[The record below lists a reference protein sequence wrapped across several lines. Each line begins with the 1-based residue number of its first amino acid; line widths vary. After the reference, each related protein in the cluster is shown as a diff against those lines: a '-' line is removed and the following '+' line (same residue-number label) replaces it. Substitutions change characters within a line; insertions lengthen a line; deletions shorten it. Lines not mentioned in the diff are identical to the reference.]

1 MSCLR
6 RRCVSELVG
15 VVVAGS
21 GEVLVGIASSD
32 ELVTCH
38 NERVERRS
46 RLLIFNGV
54 CSDRRRIGLSVVVV
68 ALNAYGEH
76 AGRLVVALLHL
87 GAHALLRVSHLSLV
101 LVIRSVH
108 GVVVAVCGERLVQL
122 HGVALAVGSRE
133 CGKRMIVDELHVV
146 DGERVAVHDV
156 VAVAEVVGSR
166 ENHVQLLHACVLV
179 GVNEVDSVARPLAVG
194 AALDALLDLSYTL
207 SALGRRHLAT
217 SSCSHV
223 EDVAVAVLH
232 VHLLSRSPH
241 DGVARHVLLCPRAVP
256 EISYHRSVLIAI
268 RVVALIVEAH
278 GVGTE
283 CETAAAK
290 CAAVRVLHR
299 DASHLCRSERRAK
312 REISRNL
319 IACDRSVVKVSGL
332 SSAILTLYSVDNLLL
347 ANSCIHVRSVPSLG
361 LCARNRCV
369 ALTIPRHTLHP
380 FCIKTTVYLLGVCRK
395 RNSSQHENR

>member
-1 MSCLR
+1 
-6 RRCVSELVG
+6 
-15 VVVAGS
+15 
-21 GEVLVGIASSD
+21 
-32 ELVTCH
+32 
-38 NERVERRS
+38 
-46 RLLIFNGV
+46 
-54 CSDRRRIGLSVVVV
+54 
-68 ALNAYGEH
+68 
-76 AGRLVVALLHL
+76 
-87 GAHALLRVSHLSLV
+87 
-101 LVIRSVH
+101 
-108 GVVVAVCGERLVQL
+108 
-122 HGVALAVGSRE
+122 
-133 CGKRMIVDELHVV
+133 MIVDELHVV

-166 ENHVQLLHACVLV
+166 ENHVQLLYACVFV

-232 VHLLSRSPH
+232 VHLLSRAPH

-256 EISYHRSVLIAI
+256 EIRQHRSVLVAI
-268 RVVALIVEAH
+268 RVVALVVEAH

-283 CETAAAK
+283 CEAAAAER
-290 CAAVRVLHR
+290 AAVRVLHR
-299 DASHLCRSERRAK
+299 DAPHLCRSERCAE
-312 REISRNL
+312 REVSRNL
-319 IACDRSVVKVSGL
+319 IASDRSIVKVSGL
-332 SSAILTLYSVDNLLL
+332 SRAVLALYSVDNLLL
-347 ANSCIHVRSVPSLG
+347 ADSCFHVRSVPTLG

-369 ALTIPRHTLHP
+369 ALTVPRHTLHP